1 MKEGREVYL
10 LFYVH
15 IYLFIL
21 FTRILT
27 YPTGNDK
34 NNTKLNR
41 KEMKMIINVYKTHTK
56 EKQLQSGI
64 DNSTYDY

>member
-15 IYLFIL
+15 INLFIL

-27 YPTGNDK
+27 CPTGNDN
-34 NNTKLNR
+34 NNTSLNQ
-41 KEMKMIINVYKTHTK
+41 KEMKMKINVYKTHTQ
-56 EKQLQSGI
+56 EKQLQSGT